1 MAKYNKKIVEDICYL
16 IEEDSYTIAEL
27 CQKVGIAISTYYEW
41 LETKAEFSEAIQ
53 KARYQFDELMV
64 KEAKNSLRKLVQGYD
79 IDEKKTVFTE
89 GKDGKPRIKEQ
100 TTVKKHIQ
108 PNVAATIFL
117 LTNKASNE
125 FKNRLN
131 TDHTT
136 KGMSFR
142 KPNIMF
148 GDDDEIEDEEVNE

>member
-1 MAKYNKKIVEDICYL
+1 MAKYNEQIVTDICNL
-16 IEEDSYTIAEL
+16 IKKDSYTIAEL
-27 CQKVGIAISTYYEW
+27 CKEVGIASSTYYEW

-53 KARYQFDELMV
+53 KAKYQFDEIIV
-64 KEAKNSLRKLVQGYD
+64 NEAKNSLRKLVQGYE

-108 PNVAATIFL
+108 PNVAAIIFL

-142 KPNIMF
+142 KPNIIF

>member
-1 MAKYNKKIVEDICYL
+1 MAKYNEQIVTDICNL
-16 IEEDSYTIAEL
+16 IKKDSYTIAEL
-27 CQKVGIAISTYYEW
+27 CKEVGIAISTYYEW

-53 KARYQFDELMV
+53 KARYQFDEIIV
-64 KEAKNSLRKLVQGYD
+64 NEAKNSLRKLVQGYETE
-79 IDEKKTVFTE
+79 EKKTVFTE

>member
-1 MAKYNKKIVEDICYL
+1 MAKYNEQIVTDICNL
-16 IEEDSYTIAEL
+16 IKKDSYTIAEL
-27 CQKVGIAISTYYEW
+27 CKEVGIAISTYYEW

-53 KARYQFDELMV
+53 KARYQFDEIIV
-64 KEAKNSLRKLVQGYD
+64 NEAKNSLRKLVQGYE

-100 TTVKKHIQ
+100 TIVKKHIQ

-142 KPNIMF
+142 KPNIIF
-148 GDDDEIEDEEVNE
+148 GDDEEIEDEEVNE